1 MSTVGELVD
10 ATLNRWLYGTY
21 RTKTNV
27 LNGAIDAS
35 TATLDCRYAATAGE
49 GSLLALD
56 NELMEVTRAPQNVT
70 TLNVIRAVRGTTAA
84 THADGTTIEIN
95 PRYPR
100 LSVRAAML
108 DELVAWPESLYRVT
122 QITDTPV
129 SSSGT
134 IDVSTEIDPLSVRRV
149 LAVWRSAR
157 CTTSDDRWFEVD
169 WSSAKDAREPGSC
182 DVYLNDLQATTTLTR
197 NYRVVVG
204 TDFVVDPFVDA
215 TDLQADVGVPRSA
228 EDVLQLGI
236 AYRLV
241 TGREAKRLFTEAQGE
256 SRDATEIGSLDLAR
270 FGIQL
275 MQLRDAGLVREADR
289 LRGRYGVGVSGG

>member
-1 MSTVGELVD
+1 MSTVGQLID

-27 LNGAIDAS
+27 LDGAIDAS
-35 TATLDCRYAATAGE
+35 TDALTCKYAATAGE
-49 GSLLALD
+49 GSLIALD
-56 NELMEVTRAPQNVT
+56 DELMEVTRAPQNVT
-70 TLNVIRAVRGTTAA
+70 ALSVIRGVRGTTAA
-84 THADGTTIEIN
+84 THADQTVIEIN

-122 QITDTPV
+122 QFETAPT
-129 SSSGT
+129 GAT
-134 IDVSTEIDPLSVRRV
+134 IDVDAATTPLTPRRV

-157 CTTSDDRWFEVD
+157 DSGDDRFREVD
-169 WSSAKDAREPGSC
+169 WSSAKDARAAGSC
-182 DVYLNDLQATTTLTR
+182 DVYLNDLANLTTTART
-197 NYRVVVG
+197 YRVVVG
-204 TDFVVDPFVDA
+204 TDFVVDPFIDA
-215 TDLQADVGVPRSA
+215 TDLQEDIGVPRSA

-241 TGREAKRLFTEAQGE
+241 TGREAKRLYTESQGE
-256 SRDATEIGSLDLAR
+256 SRDATEVGSLDLAR

-289 LRGRYGVGVSGG
+289 LKGRYGIGVSGG